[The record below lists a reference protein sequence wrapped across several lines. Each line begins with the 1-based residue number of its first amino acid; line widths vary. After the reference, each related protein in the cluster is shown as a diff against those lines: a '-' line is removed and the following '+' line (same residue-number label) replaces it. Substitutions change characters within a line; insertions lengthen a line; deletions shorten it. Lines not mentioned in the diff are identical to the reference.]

1 MPKLNLH
8 FFTRNKKAPVKATA
22 NLVPNNA
29 GGLSFAVDDWTMLRR
44 FLVLGSEGGT
54 YYVGEAKLTVDNAQ
68 AVMRLLLAEPL
79 KVVDEIVAISKSG
92 RSAKNDACLFALAMV
107 AGHANDEGKAAA
119 LAALPLVARTATHL
133 FTFVEYAQSF
143 RGWGRGLRRAV
154 ANWYTSMPLD
164 RLALQLTKYQQRN
177 GWCHRDLLRL
187 SHAKADDSARN
198 LLFKFAI
205 NGSVEGIENP
215 TILAFQKLREE
226 GLDDAAAA
234 VIVDQNSVPIEL
246 VPAELRGPAVYKT
259 LTQHAGLEW
268 LVRNVGNLSKAGVL
282 TVQNPET
289 LKLVADRL
297 GDKAALEKSL
307 MHPLKLLA
315 ALVVYRSGHGV
326 RGSGSW
332 VPSPVI
338 VDALNDSFYSAFKSI
353 TPSGKRLCLGL
364 DVSGSMASM
373 NVNGIAG
380 LRAREA
386 CGAMALATA
395 KVEENPTFVAFD
407 VSPYHL
413 ALSANQRLD
422 DVVSLLAR
430 TGGGGT
436 DCSIPIK
443 WARENKVPVDVF
455 VIYTDSETW
464 YGNEHPV
471 QALDSYRQVMGIEAK
486 LITVAMAAN
495 KVSLADCTDS
505 RMLNVVGFDTN
516 TPEIIS
522 QFIRG
527 EI

>member
-1 MPKLNLH
+1 MSKLNLH
-8 FFTRNKKAPVKATA
+8 FFTRKKKTLPAPD
-22 NLVPNNA
+22 LVPNNA

-54 YYVGEAKLTVDNAQ
+54 YYVGESKLTVDNAQ
-68 AVMRLLLAEPL
+68 AVMRLILVEPL
-79 KVVDEIVAISKSG
+79 KVVEEIVSISKSG

-107 AGHANDEGKAAA
+107 AGHADAEGKAAA

-133 FTFVEYAQSF
+133 FTFAEYAQSF
-143 RGWGRGLRRAV
+143 RGWGRGLRRAI
-154 ANWYTSMPLD
+154 ANWYTSMPID

-187 SHAKADDSARN
+187 SHAKTDDKARD
-198 LLFKFAI
+198 LLFKFAV
-205 NGSVEGIENP
+205 NGSTEGLENP
-215 TILAFQKLREE
+215 TIIAFQKLREE
-226 GLDDAAAA
+226 GIDDAAAA
-234 VIVDQNSVPIEL
+234 QIVDQFRLPIEL
-246 VPAELRGPAVYKT
+246 VPPELRGPAVYKA
-259 LTQHAGLEW
+259 LTEHAGLEW
-268 LVRNVGNLSKAGVL
+268 LVRNVGNLSKSGVL
-282 TVQNPET
+282 TVQNPDT
-289 LKLVADRL
+289 LKLVSDRL
-297 GDKAALEKSL
+297 KDKVALEKSL

-332 VPSPVI
+332 IPSPAI
-338 VDALNDSFYSAFKSI
+338 VDALNDSFYSSFKSI
-353 TPSGKRLCLGL
+353 TPSGKRVCLGL
-364 DVSGSMASM
+364 DVSGSMAGM
-373 NVNGIAG
+373 HVNGIAG
-380 LRAREA
+380 LSAREA

-395 KVEENPTFVAFD
+395 KVESNPTFVAFD
-407 VSPYHL
+407 VSAYPL
-413 ALSANQRLD
+413 ALSATQRLD
-422 DVVSLLAR
+422 DVVGIMSR

-486 LITVAMAAN
+486 LVTVAMAAN
-495 KVSLADCTDS
+495 KVSLADCTDN

-527 EI
+527 EL